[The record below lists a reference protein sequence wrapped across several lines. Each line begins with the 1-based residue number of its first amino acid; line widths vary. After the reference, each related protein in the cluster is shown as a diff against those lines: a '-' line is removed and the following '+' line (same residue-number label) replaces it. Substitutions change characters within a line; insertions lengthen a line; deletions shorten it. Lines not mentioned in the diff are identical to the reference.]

1 MSDTNF
7 SSPVENLASDAKGY
21 AGAQLDNVKLR
32 TVKAL
37 SSGTGAVVWLAVVL
51 ILISVLVLTLSFAFV
66 MWLGEKMGSY
76 AIGAFIVSG
85 ALLVLLVIVLL
96 MRKVLFK
103 GTFISTFSKALFPSG
118 TEKVRNQNDLEKA
131 ILRNELAI
139 SRQELKMN
147 RSFNSAKQFYANPRF
162 VADGVGALAGWLA
175 SLFGKKKDEE
185 AKAAEAKETTE
196 EAKAAAKDSD
206 N

>member
-37 SSGTGAVVWLAVVL
+37 SSGTGSVVWLAVVL

-103 GTFISTFSKALFPSG
+103 SAFISTFAKTFFPSG

-147 RSFNSAKQFYANPRF
+147 RSFNSARQFYANPHF

-185 AKAAEAKETTE
+185 SKAAEAKETTE
-196 EAKAAAKDSD
+196 EAKAAAGGSE